1 MPKHGTITP
10 SQFKKIMTKG
20 RGKDAV
26 FGQTAHT
33 YADEIVLDLLGVE
46 REQITAAALEHGNEL
61 EPFARERYESEQFAS
76 VQIVNEP
83 IVHPEFDFVA
93 GTPDG
98 LIGDDGIIEIKC
110 PFNPVNHLKNIESA
124 AQLDLY
130 FYQIQGYLWITGRK
144 WCDFVSY
151 DIRFPDELQIAV
163 HRVERDDA
171 IILQLQ
177 QRCLLFW
184 DLIQQK
190 LENIRK

>member
-98 LIGDDGIIEIKC
+98 LIGDDGIISEKHRIGHTIGFIFLSDSRIFMDYR
-110 PFNPVNHLKNIESA
+110 PSMVRFRFVRYPVS
-124 AQLDLY
+124 
-130 FYQIQGYLWITGRK
+130 
-144 WCDFVSY
+144 
-151 DIRFPDELQIAV
+151 
-163 HRVERDDA
+163 
-171 IILQLQ
+171 
-177 QRCLLFW
+177 
-184 DLIQQK
+184 
-190 LENIRK
+190 